1 MTFLFSPLPST
12 MNPTKRSRR
21 SATSVMAGAFQIR
34 PSRDVL
40 TSLLNGLGPYTVEEE
55 GKLGSTSKQPV
66 KNSFWTEKDP
76 ERRKTKHGHWQKL
89 PIASPAKSA
98 TPVAH
103 TSTVAVSQ
111 PEPSTFCRRPTIH
124 IATMQR
130 SLSITPPPTM
140 SPPPY
145 PSTPGSTPGPSD
157 SSSVSRTS
165 SKRPHTPDDDED
177 LPQMVAPR
185 PPRKKRVAVK
195 KGWKGWVELDESRE
209 LPVSDKLIN
218 LDRPQAYADRRTRS
232 GKQFDGIVGD
242 SWVHM
247 LP

>member
-55 GKLGSTSKQPV
+55 GKLGSTSKQLV
-66 KNSFWTEKDP
+66 KNSFWTDKDP

-89 PIASPAKSA
+89 PPASPAKSA

-177 LPQMVAPR
+177 LPHMVPPPR

-242 SWVHM
+242 SWVM